1 MQNKQHFTLT
11 AQLKAEKRDAIPNKS
26 DNPEDNKQ
34 PTTATQ
40 VDGKPTI
47 SGYAVVL
54 TVLH

>member
-40 VDGKPTI
+40 VDGNQLFQ
-47 SGYAVVL
+47 VMQWFL